1 MSKFIKFGTIA
12 ATTLIAASAAAPLV
26 SGTPVHA
33 DSNPTTV
40 TVGLVGSDEADIW
53 KEVAKTAKDKYN
65 IKIKTKTFT
74 DYNQPNKAVADGSI
88 DLNAFQHHYF
98 LDDWNDHNG
107 NKVKAIGDTFITP
120 IRLYSNDAKKASSF
134 KKGDTIAVP
143 NDPTNE
149 GRSLKVLESAG
160 LIKLKDTKLPT
171 TKDIKQNKKDI
182 KIKELSADQVAGA
195 FKSKSVQ
202 GAVINTNY
210 AQQAKINLKSAIYVE
225 PVNKDS
231 KQWVNV
237 IAAKKSKADKS
248 AYEDVVKAYQTKA
261 TEKAIKKE
269 HGDSEIPAWNKK
281 F

>member
-12 ATTLIAASAAAPLV
+12 ATTLIAASTAAPLV

-33 DSNPTTV
+33 DSKPTTV

-74 DYNQPNKAVADGSI
+74 DYNQPNKA
-88 DLNAFQHHYF
+88 
-98 LDDWNDHNG
+98 
-107 NKVKAIGDTFITP
+107 
-120 IRLYSNDAKKASSF
+120 
-134 KKGDTIAVP
+134 
-143 NDPTNE
+143 
-149 GRSLKVLESAG
+149 
-160 LIKLKDTKLPT
+160 
-171 TKDIKQNKKDI
+171 
-182 KIKELSADQVAGA
+182 VAGA

-248 AYEDVVKAYQTKA
+248 TYEDVVKAYQTKA